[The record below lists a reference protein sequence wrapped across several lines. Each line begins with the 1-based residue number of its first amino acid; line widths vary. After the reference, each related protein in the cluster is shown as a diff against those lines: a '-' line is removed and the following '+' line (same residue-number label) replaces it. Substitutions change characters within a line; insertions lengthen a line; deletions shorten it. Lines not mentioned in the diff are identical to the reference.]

1 MRITITVLVYW
12 GFTLK
17 KSLLSLSISLA
28 ILPLSA
34 VSVAV
39 EQPASARSIEKM
51 VVIGSTESARS
62 LPGSGAVV
70 TAEQLKTEVITD
82 INQALKTVPGIY
94 IREEDGL
101 GLRPNIGI
109 RGATSERSEKITLME
124 DGVLIAPAPYSNP
137 AAYYFPTAM
146 RMSMFEVLKGAPLL
160 RYGPQTTGGVVNM
173 LSTPIPEEFG
183 GSAVLSINQRGST
196 DIHAFVGGKKDGWGV
211 SVETVQR
218 DGDGFKDIDGTSKEP
233 EYDISDYVVK
243 LGWEGEQQSVLLKL
257 QRSDEVSNET
267 YLGLTD
273 DDFDEDPNR
282 RYGLSSIDEMDNDH
296 KGVNLTHIFQWSDT
310 VTSTTTVYRN
320 EFSRDWFKYDAKSG
334 DFYDTNDSKLIDAA
348 NAGDAGAQNILN
360 GTVVQNDLEY
370 KHNNR
375 EYISQGLQFNFDM
388 DFGDHQF
395 AVGARAHHDEMDR
408 FQPVDTYNQLAT
420 GELVYIS
427 TSASSATGV
436 KSKNNRVEHADALTG
451 WFVDSW
457 QVNDEL
463 NVNLALR
470 YEDINSSR
478 KQYDTTA
485 RTDAPTKTSND
496 TSIWLP
502 GVSFTYDLSDKWQV
516 LAGVHK
522 GFSPI
527 GGGAEDNQDP
537 EESKNWEAGVRFN
550 HNEVFVEAIVFYS
563 DFSNKVEN
571 CSVGSPCSNDETSGT
586 LEGGDARI
594 SGLELQV
601 STFVTA
607 GEFTLPIDATYTYT
621 DAKYTEDSTD
631 GDLQSGYLLKDVP
644 EQIASVRVGLE
655 HDSGWNNYIVAKY
668 IDGMCSTA
676 GCNDKEGEFLETESL
691 FVADFISRI
700 QLEENVEVFFKTEN
714 IFDTQHIVSRSPD
727 GARPNK
733 PRTTSIGVKYDF

>member
-1 MRITITVLVYW
+1 
-12 GFTLK
+12 LK

-34 VSVAV
+34 VTAVA
-39 EQPASARSIEKM
+39 EQSANARSIEQM
-51 VVIGSTESARS
+51 VVIGSTENARN

-70 TAEQLKTEVITD
+70 TAEQLETGVVTD

-160 RYGPQTTGGVVNM
+160 RHGPQTTGGVVNM

-196 DIHAFVGGKKDGWGV
+196 DIHAFVGGKKDGWGL
-211 SVETVQR
+211 SIETVQR
-218 DGDGFKDIDGTSKEP
+218 DGDGFKDIDGTSDEP

-243 LGWEGEQQSVLLKL
+243 LGWEDERQSVLLKL

-273 DDFDEDPNR
+273 DDFDNDPNR

-296 KGVNLTHIFQWSDT
+296 KGVNLTHIFQWSNT
-310 VTSTTTVYRN
+310 VTSTATIYRN

-334 DFYDTNDSKLIDAA
+334 DFYDVNGSKLIDAA
-348 NAGDAGAQNILN
+348 NAGNIDAQNILD
-360 GTVVQNDLEY
+360 GTVAENKLEY

-375 EYISQGLQFNFDM
+375 DYISQGLQFNFDI

-408 FQPVDTYNQLAT
+408 FQPVEEYNQLAT
-420 GELVYIS
+420 GELEYVPPAVVAVDDVS
-427 TSASSATGV
+427 GS
-436 KSKNNRVEHADALTG
+436 NNRVEHADALTG

-470 YEDINSSR
+470 YEDIKSSR
-478 KQYDTTA
+478 KQYGTTA

-502 GVSFTYDLSDKWQV
+502 GVSFTYDLSDQWQV

-522 GFSPI
+522 GFSPL
-527 GGGAEDNQDP
+527 GGGAKDNEDP

-550 HNEVFVEAIVFYS
+550 NNSVFVEAIAFYS
-563 DFSNKVEN
+563 DFFNKTEN
-571 CSVGSPCSNDETSGT
+571 CSVGSECSNGAESGT
-586 LEGGDARI
+586 LVGGDARI
-594 SGLELQV
+594 SGVELQV
-601 STFVTA
+601 STIISA
-607 GEFTLPIDATYTYT
+607 GEFNLPIDVAYTYT
-621 DAKYTEDSTD
+621 DAKYTEDSTEKD
-631 GDLQSGYLLKDVP
+631 FLSGYLLKDVP

-655 HDSGWNNYIVAKY
+655 HDSGWNNYLVAKY
-668 IDGMCSTA
+668 IDGMCSVA

-700 QLEENVEVFFKTEN
+700 QLEENVEVFLKTEN

>member
-1 MRITITVLVYW
+1 MRINIIDVVYW
-12 GFTLK
+12 GFKLK

-28 ILPLSA
+28 MLPLSA
-34 VSVAV
+34 ASVAA
-39 EQPASARSIEKM
+39 EQSTNTKNIEKM

-62 LPGSGAVV
+62 LAGSGAVV
-70 TAEQLKTEVITD
+70 TADQLQTEVTTD

-109 RGATSERSEKITLME
+109 RGATSERSGKITLME

-243 LGWEGEQQSVLLKL
+243 LGWEGERQSVLLKL

-273 DDFDEDPNR
+273 ADFDEDPNR

-296 KGVNLTHIFQWSDT
+296 KGVNLTHIFEWSDT

-320 EFSRDWFKYDAKSG
+320 EFSRDWFKLDKGGKYI
-334 DFYDTNDSKLIDAA
+334 DSVNEADA
-348 NAGDAGAQNILN
+348 NAVDYAGVLN
-360 GTVVQNDLEY
+360 GTVGASLEY

-375 EYISQGLQFNFDM
+375 EYISQGLQFNFDI

-395 AVGARAHHDEMDR
+395 AIGARAHHDEMDR

-420 GELVYIS
+420 GELVYVS

-436 KSKNNRVEHADALTG
+436 EGKNNREEHADALTG

-470 YEDINSSR
+470 YEDVNSSR
-478 KQYDTTA
+478 KQYGTTA
-485 RTDAPTKTSND
+485 RTDAPVKTSND

-537 EESKNWEAGVRFN
+537 EESKNWEAGVRYASGP
-550 HNEVFVEAIVFYS
+550 VFLEAIGFYS
-563 DFSNKVEN
+563 ELTDTTEN
-571 CSVGSPCSNDETSGT
+571 CSNASPCSDDAESTSGT
-586 LEGGDARI
+586 YVLGDSVI
-594 SGLELQV
+594 KGIELQA
-601 STFVTA
+601 STNFDV
-607 GEFTLPIDATYTYT
+607 GSFNLPVDAAFTYTKAESVK
-621 DAKYTEDSTD
+621 DNPNEDVES
-631 GDLQSGYLLKDVP
+631 GDRLKAVP
-644 EQIASVRVGLE
+644 ARVFSVRAGLE
-655 HDSGWNNYIVAKY
+655 HDSGWNNYIVGKY
-668 IDGMCSTA
+668 ITEMCSSA
-676 GCNDKEGEFLETESL
+676 GCNRKVGEYEKTENL

-733 PRTTSIGVKYDF
+733 PRTTSVGVKYDF